1 MKKMKNESAISLFLS
16 AALLLGLL
24 GACKPISGPDP
35 SAPPEETPA
44 AKELVELVLPY
55 SGCESP
61 EAVERLNAD
70 EAGEDLRI
78 YIEKAY
84 ALTGWAEGAIIRA
97 TGASAFELAAI
108 RLEDEDAAKAGEG
121 LLKDYLHQREGDF
134 TGYAPEQADMVSKGA
149 IVCAGT

>member
-1 MKKMKNESAISLFLS
+1 MIKRLS
-16 AALLLGLL
+16 SILLLMALLLGLL

-55 SGCESP
+55 SGCENP
-61 EAVERLNAD
+61 EALERLNA
-70 EAGEDLRI
+70 EDLDA

-84 ALTGWAEGAIIRA
+84 ALTGWADGAIIRA

-108 RLEDEDAAKAGEG
+108 RLEDEDAAKAGEA
-121 LLKDYLHQREGDF
+121 LLKD
-134 TGYAPEQADMVSKGA
+134 
-149 IVCAGT
+149 